1 MINSILL
8 LLFLTATAPQS
19 NVQNEHVKLVL
30 SVQATVS
37 EKTAATISF
46 TFTPLEGIHVNTVPN
61 IELKLEK
68 DSPFELVGKPKFA
81 KTEKDY
87 LDITQP
93 VIVTVKAK
101 KNSSAGRSVIKGK
114 LNYFYCSDKDGWCNR
129 FSQPIE
135 IAIEITK

>member
-8 LLFLTATAPQS
+8 LLFLTAPAPQS
-19 NVQNEHVKLVL
+19 NVQNEHVKLGL

-37 EKTAATISF
+37 EKTAATVSF

-68 DSPFELVGKPKFA
+68 DSPFELVGKPKFT

-87 LDITQP
+87 LDVTQP
-93 VIVTVKAK
+93 VIVTLKAK
-101 KNSSAGRSVIKGK
+101 KNRSAGRSVIKGK

-135 IAIEITK
+135 IGIEITK